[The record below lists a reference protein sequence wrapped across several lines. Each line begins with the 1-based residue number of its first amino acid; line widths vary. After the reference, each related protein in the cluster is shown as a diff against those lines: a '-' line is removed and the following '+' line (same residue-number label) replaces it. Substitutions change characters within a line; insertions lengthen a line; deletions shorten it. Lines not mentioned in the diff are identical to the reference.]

1 MAVTKAEYE
10 AALSQT
16 LIDEK
21 GQLTEAG
28 IAVCDYG
35 TDQGLNHP
43 ELDVE
48 QLLSVIKEYF
58 PRTLDVSLVEQA
70 VTAYYAEMI

>member
-10 AALSQT
+10 AALSQV
-16 LIDEK
+16 LIED

-28 IAVCDYG
+28 ITVCDYA

-58 PRTLDVSLVEQA
+58 PRNLDVDLVDQA